1 MHLTLDP
8 VDPIYDLMQPPA
20 DETLSQKTAR
30 KKRELDAQHLIDS
43 INKQVNQDYA
53 NSAKDRNV
61 VKVLLLGQSE
71 SGESE
76 YSSRSMTGSNE
87 RHLTR

>member
-8 VDPIYDLMQPPA
+8 VDPIHDLMQPPA
-20 DETLSQKTAR
+20 DETPSQKTAR
-30 KKRELDAQHLIDS
+30 KKSELDAQHLNDAIEKQ
-43 INKQVNQDYA
+43 INQVHA
-53 NSAKDRNV
+53 NSGKDRKV
-61 VKVLLLGQSE
+61 LKVLLLGQSE

-87 RHLTR
+87 DT